1 LIVAKVVVVKDSVAQ
16 VRGDK
21 AVVKDSVA
29 QVRGDK
35 VVVVK
40 DSVAQV
46 KGDKAAQRLP
56 ADVKVSQ
63 AGPVAANPEIR
74 ITRYFQQS
82 GPVAAFFLFNQNISE
97 K

>member
-1 LIVAKVVVVKDSVAQ
+1 LIVAKVV
-16 VRGDK
+16 
-21 AVVKDSVA
+21 VVKDSVA

-46 KGDKAAQRLP
+46 KGDKVVV
-56 ADVKVSQ
+56 VKVSQ